1 MQSQFSKNLVK
12 FRKRSGLTQVQLA
25 SRLNVTPQAVS
36 KWENGC
42 LPDTEF
48 LPRLAGILGV
58 SIDVLFGLSEERDNE
73 ALEQTIAD
81 RVRQTAPEERAD
93 LIMQLFYAAASAYHD
108 YKLSPPKYP
117 ENLELETYAELKTD
131 YEAAIARLNEDMKY
145 FCFLKIPENGI
156 DSYTQATD
164 AMVHLFRTLADKD
177 AITIIHYLGSAHRNR
192 MQSLEYISKQVG
204 LPLDRVRRVMDNLD
218 RLGFVWRVSA
228 EITDTPSIIYG
239 YSYNT
244 VLASILVLA
253 KSTTNY
259 IKFLDLYVDTYTQ
272 GPFRSKAAKDSA
284 PVPQAPLWDSTDD
297 TESNSKEE

>member
-1 MQSQFSKNLVK
+1 MNSEFSRNLTK
-12 FRKRSGLTQVQLA
+12 FRKRSSLTQVQLA

-48 LPRLAGILGV
+48 LPKLAGILGV
-58 SIDVLFGLSEERDNE
+58 SIDVLFGLAEERKTED
-73 ALEQTIAD
+73 LEQMIAD
-81 RVRQTAPEERAD
+81 RVRQTPPDERAD
-93 LIMQLFYAAASAYHD
+93 VIMQFFYAAASAYND
-108 YKLSPPKYP
+108 YKLSPPRYP

-131 YEAAIARLNEDMKY
+131 YEGAIARLNDDMKY

-164 AMVHLFRTLADKD
+164 AMVHLFQTLADKD
-177 AITIIHYLGSAHRNR
+177 AIAIIHYLGSAYRNR
-192 MQSLEYISKQVG
+192 MQSLEYITRQVG
-204 LPLDRVRRVMDNLD
+204 LPIDRVRRVMDNLD

-228 EITDTPSIIYG
+228 EITDSPSIIYG

-244 VLASILVLA
+244 VLACILVLA

-259 IKFLDLYVDTYTQ
+259 IKFHDLYIDTYTH
-272 GPFRSKAAKDSA
+272 GPFRSKSA
-284 PVPQAPLWDSTDD
+284 EASSPVPQAPFWDSSDE
-297 TESNSKEE
+297 TESESKEE